1 MELQLLRLL
10 SRFGYPGMFL
20 LLTIESIFPPIPSEV
35 VLTFGGFMTEHTSLT
50 LTGMVIAATAGST
63 AGAMLLYLAGRLI
76 PLERLER
83 ILSKRWIQKIGFKA
97 EDLKKTLNWFD
108 KHENTAVLIGRC
120 VPVIRSL
127 ISIPAGMTR
136 MPLAGF
142 LIRMVIGSSVWNL
155 LLLSLG
161 KKAGSSWYQITAVF
175 ERYSIVIVTI
185 LLLALLL
192 YVAYKQ
198 KGNAAR

>member
-97 EDLKKTLNWFD
+97 EDLKNYDLNAATRVTL
-108 KHENTAVLIGRC
+108 
-120 VPVIRSL
+120 S
-127 ISIPAGMTR
+127 
-136 MPLAGF
+136 
-142 LIRMVIGSSVWNL
+142 
-155 LLLSLG
+155 
-161 KKAGSSWYQITAVF
+161 
-175 ERYSIVIVTI
+175 
-185 LLLALLL
+185 
-192 YVAYKQ
+192 Q
-198 KGNAAR
+198 KGLL